1 MSLLPLIHNL
11 VRDLVDRIT
20 VGRSANLDEISG
32 SRMAKLDAIDTRLT
46 AARAQYLDL
55 IALLDQRLT
64 SARATAL
71 DSLSVIAG
79 DLDALEGR
87 LTTNRVTR
95 LDQLDAAI
103 SSRAPASTALENT
116 TWTAGRAIK
125 LDQLDAA
132 MSSRLGAIKAVY
144 RGTIVL
150 NDYSTSGSAALGGTV
165 NLSKTL
171 LFMLGSEVGLAGDT
185 VSNAA
190 VRLSLNTTSVTASRR
205 SSGAYISVGY
215 QVVEFI

>member
-11 VRDLVDRIT
+11 VRDLVGRIT

-150 NDYSTSGSAALGGTV
+150 NEFSTSGSAALGGTV

-190 VRLSLNTTSVTASRR
+190 VRLSLNTTSVTASRG

>member
-11 VRDLVDRIT
+11 AHDLLDRLT

-32 SRMAKLDAIDTRLT
+32 SRMAKLDAVETRLT

-64 SARATAL
+64 AARATAL
-71 DSLSVIAG
+71 DSLSAIAG

-87 LTTNRVTR
+87 LTANRATR

-116 TWTAGRAIK
+116 TWTAGRAMK
-125 LDQLDAA
+125 LDQVDAA
-132 MSSRLGAIKAVY
+132 ISSRLGAIKAVY
-144 RGTIVL
+144 RGTITL
-150 NDYSTSGSAALGGTV
+150 SSGTSTASAALGGTV
-165 NLSKTL
+165 NLAKTL
-171 LFMLGSEVGLAGDT
+171 LFPLGST
-185 VSNAA
+185 VNVASYQNDAMA
-190 VRLSLNTTSVTASRR
+190 LLSLNATSVTATRADND
-205 SSGAYISVGY
+205 GTMVIGY
-215 QVVEFI
+215 QVVEFN